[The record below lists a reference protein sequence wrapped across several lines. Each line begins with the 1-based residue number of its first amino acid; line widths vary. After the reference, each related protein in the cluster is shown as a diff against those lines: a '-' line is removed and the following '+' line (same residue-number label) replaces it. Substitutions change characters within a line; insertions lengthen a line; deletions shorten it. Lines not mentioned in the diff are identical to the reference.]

1 MAIRHHSFCELYK
14 TNLCQ
19 FCSLRIA
26 LKMCSHSNYL
36 FQRCSLKNEVRGKG
50 LKQLY
55 PTKASFMSTF
65 PASTVLMY
73 AKKKKSLEK
82 ALRNLYFYVL
92 LPILGLKIQSIIFTY
107 LYLNESFSKRLRES
121 WMPLTV
127 GPAVHH
133 IPAVNSVGHS
143 SVSVLY
149 CLLAHS
155 HQDMKIKERDKS
167 QQSQP
172 NLNGKKK
179 I

>member
-1 MAIRHHSFCELYK
+1 M
-14 TNLCQ
+14 
-19 FCSLRIA
+19 
-26 LKMCSHSNYL
+26 
-36 FQRCSLKNEVRGKG
+36 
-50 LKQLY
+50 
-55 PTKASFMSTF
+55 
-65 PASTVLMY
+65 
-73 AKKKKSLEK
+73 
-82 ALRNLYFYVL
+82 YFYVL

-179 I
+179 FKRWLWSCIFALEFICYCERLIRRVLVFYLPVIRTWCARMCSGIA